1 VYRTNDEQRVAAAA
15 LRDAAAGP
23 FRTTGI
29 DLGCDYNPEQ
39 WSPEVWA
46 EDVRLMR
53 EVGVTIVAINV
64 FGWALIEPRPG
75 EFDFSGLDA
84 IIALLHAN
92 GIAVNLG
99 TGTSSPPPWLT
110 ELHPEI
116 LPMVQDGTRR
126 WPGGRQ
132 AWCPSSPVFREHALA
147 LVARVAERYG
157 EHPALRLWHVSNE
170 LGCHNAHCY
179 CDVSAAAF
187 RTWLEARYGTV
198 EALNAAWGTTFWS
211 QRYSRWSEILP
222 PRSTLS
228 TRNPTQV
235 LDFDRFSSDEVL
247 GYYLDEQR
255 ILRELSSAPVTT
267 NFMITAHIRTQDY
280 FTWAP
285 HVDVVANDHYLDHR
299 LPDPHQELSFA
310 ADLTRGLAAGAP
322 WILME
327 QSTGAVNWQP
337 RNIAK
342 APGEMMRN
350 SLSHLARG
358 ADGIC
363 FFQWRASTQ
372 GSEKFHSAML
382 PHAGTDTNT
391 WREVTELGRVLGEL
405 AEVAGSRVV
414 ADVAVVFSWEAW
426 WANDLD
432 SRPSGDVRYLDQV
445 HNLYRALWAT
455 GVTADIVAPGSDLS
469 GYRLVVVPALYLVT
483 DADAAVIDDYVQ
495 GGGHALVTFF
505 SGIVDE
511 DDRVRLGGYP
521 GAFRELL
528 GVFTEEFHP
537 LPPHEV
543 VTLDDGSTAST
554 WSEWMHTRGA
564 QTVASY
570 SSGGL
575 TGVPAITRNRRGQ
588 GLAWYLAT
596 ALEPHSLARFVRTVV
611 TEAGAV
617 SHPGLGGAGV
627 EVVRRRSAD
636 HDYLFVINH
645 GETVA
650 DYAVTGT
657 ELTRGHDIHGTIS
670 VPAGQVRVVRTTA
683 PPSSSATPTEPIN

>member
-1 VYRTNDEQRVAAAA
+1 MYRTNDEQRAATPS

-53 EVGVTIVAINV
+53 EVGVSLVAINV

-75 EFDFSGLDA
+75 EYDFSGLDA
-84 IIALLHAN
+84 IIALLHEN

-110 ELHPEI
+110 ERHPEI
-116 LPMVQDGTRR
+116 LPVTQDGTRR

-170 LGCHNAHCY
+170 LGCHNALCY
-179 CDVSAAAF
+179 CDVSADAF
-187 RTWLEARYGTV
+187 RTWLEARYGSI

-211 QRYSRWSEILP
+211 QRYSQWSEILP

-255 ILRELSSAPVTT
+255 VLRELSSAPVTT

-280 FTWAP
+280 WTWAP

-299 LPDPHQELSFA
+299 LQDPHLELSFA
-310 ADLTRGLAAGAP
+310 ADLTRGLATGSP

-342 APGEMMRN
+342 MPGEMIRN

-382 PHAGTDTNT
+382 PHAGTETNT

-405 AEVAGSRVV
+405 AGVAGSRVV

-432 SRPSGDVRYLDQV
+432 SRPSGDVRYLEQV
-445 HNLYRALWAT
+445 HALYRALWAE

-469 GYRLVVVPALYLVT
+469 GYSLVVVPSLYLVRD
-483 DADAAVIDDYVQ
+483 DAAAVIDEYVRS
-495 GGGHALVTFF
+495 GGHALVTFF

-521 GAFRELL
+521 GAFRDLL

-537 LPPHEV
+537 VPPGEI
-543 VTLDDGSTAST
+543 VTLDDGSTAHT
-554 WSEWMHTRGA
+554 WTEWMHTRGA
-564 QTVASY
+564 ETVASY
-570 SSGGL
+570 TSGGL
-575 TGVPAITRNRRGQ
+575 AGVPAITRNRHGA

-596 ALEPHSLARFVRTVV
+596 ALDPDSLARFVRTVV

-617 SHPGLGGAGV
+617 SHPRLGGAGV
-627 EVVRRRSAD
+627 EVVVRRSAD
-636 HDYLFVINH
+636 HDFLFLINH
-645 GETVA
+645 GGAPAEYV
-650 DYAVTGT
+650 VTGV
-657 ELTRGHDIHGTIS
+657 ELTQGHDIHGTIS
-670 VPAGQVRVVRTTA
+670 VPAGEVRVVRT
-683 PPSSSATPTEPIN
+683 ATPAPQAATLTEPIN